1 MDSSLII
8 FGKDRHIALV
18 KCLVYNYSY
27 KKKLIWTWTWQLTS
41 LFVKIKRTPNI
52 ITKHVDKNYP
62 IHFFFFLGIKH
73 FINLI
78 LLLIFLKKKNFII
91 KKLKISTIVK
101 LFLQNTYIRF
111 LLIKNKDL
119 IFYYNF
125 TTMGWKDLNPCHF
138 HGKHLDMWLS
148 YKTLDILIFRKWV
161 FIITN
166 NLILLG

>member
-1 MDSSLII
+1 M
-8 FGKDRHIALV
+8 
-18 KCLVYNYSY
+18 
-27 KKKLIWTWTWQLTS
+27 IWTWTWQLTS

-62 IHFFFFLGIKH
+62 IHFFFFFGYKA
-73 FINLI
+73 FYQ
-78 LLLIFLKKKNFII
+78 FNFII

-161 FIITN
+161 FIISN
-166 NLILLG
+166 DLILLG

>member
-27 KKKLIWTWTWQLTS
+27 KKKLIWMWTWQLTS

-62 IHFFFFLGIKH
+62 IIFLFFFGHKAFYQ
-73 FINLI
+73 F
-78 LLLIFLKKKNFII
+78 NFII